1 MAESKH
7 TPLPWKWYQED
18 GSFWGLSGPADER
31 DHVLWSEI
39 CQACQERGAICTAPK
54 KADRDFIETACNS
67 HYALRETNSRLNRRC
82 QQLESIVH
90 KKREWDH
97 GLFDATEEFF
107 RKDKT
112 APEPIPG
119 NHHPD
124 ESLDPLFQAYI
135 GALEALSHE

>member
-1 MAESKH
+1 MSDQKIEPCPYCGSKCYIV
-7 TPLPWKWYQED
+7 TWATNSKKNFLRCENSKCRY
-18 GSFWGLSGPADER
+18 GSGNSLTIPE
-31 DHVLWSEI
+31 
-39 CQACQERGAICTAPK
+39 AIAAHNKVSCVCWL
-54 KADRDFIETACNS
+54 ADR
-67 HYALRETNSRLNRRC
+67 YP
-82 QQLESIVH
+82 
-90 KKREWDH
+90 

-135 GALEALSHE
+135 GVLEAIDNE